1 MCLQIAYI
9 LGATGR
15 SFLTGFG
22 CEFPKDIHHR
32 DAALTLEE
40 SSGSCSVFTTP
51 GANANQ
57 IVGAL
62 VGGPDASDTYVD
74 ERTNFQANEV
84 ALDYN
89 AAFIVGLVQSS
100 L

>member
-1 MCLQIAYI
+1 M
-9 LGATGR
+9 
-15 SFLTGFG
+15 
-22 CEFPKDIHHR
+22 
-32 DAALTLEE
+32 
-40 SSGSCSVFTTP
+40 FTTP
-51 GANANQ
+51 GSNANQ

-62 VGGPDASDTYVD
+62 VGGPDAQDTYVD
-74 ERTNFQANEV
+74 ERTNYQANEV